1 MSTSA
6 TPDLDLVLVGATG
19 FVGRLTAERIARHAP
34 VGLRVGLAGR
44 SPQKL
49 ADLRASLGGAAS
61 QWPLLT
67 LDLLDESAVAD
78 LATRTRVVVT
88 TAGPYL
94 RYGVPLVIAC
104 ARAGTHYAD
113 LTGETLFVRRS
124 IDAAHHRALD
134 SGARIVHS
142 CGFDSIPSDLGVG
155 LAAERAAHDGAG
167 ALTAAVLHVRSL
179 RGGVSGGT
187 IDSLRQQILETE
199 DDPALRRLLGDAQAL
214 VDEVADRPYGTG
226 RGWRLPVVKDEQSG
240 GWQTPFVMASYN
252 RQIVHRSNAL
262 TGWSYG
268 RDLSYR
274 EVVDTGRGPLGLVTA
289 TGLAVGTGA
298 LTAGM
303 AFGPTRQLLGRLLPD
318 PGEGPSERV
327 RKTGRFRMEVR
338 AETTS
343 GSRYGATVAAAHDPG
358 YDGTAVMLAQSG
370 LALAEGAALGP
381 AGVVTPMVA
390 LGAVLPGRLRGQ
402 GFEVDVEKLS

>member
-6 TPDLDLVLVGATG
+6 RPDLDLVLVGATG

-67 LDLLDESAVAD
+67 LDLLDDVAVAD

-124 IDAAHHRALD
+124 IDAAHQLAVD

-167 ALTAAVLHVRSL
+167 PLTAAVLHVRSL

-199 DDPALRRLLGDAQAL
+199 DDPAGRRLLGDPQAL